1 MKCLTSSKTEEQSDQ
16 TLILKTISSMPSP
29 VKVKPSD
36 DIREVTNGVIQD
48 AKELSNV
55 EDIDYKFATE
65 TSLHGIGLIAT
76 AQNLLV
82 KIIWTFI
89 VLSMCSLLT
98 WQIVQLLINFFKY
111 APVTAVRIEVSL
123 PRLKDYVNDLC
134 L

>member
-1 MKCLTSSKTEEQSDQ
+1 MTSSKTEEESDQ
-16 TLILKTISSMPSP
+16 TLILKTLSSMSSP
-29 VKVKPSD
+29 VKVKPTD
-36 DIREVTNGVIQD
+36 DIKEVTNGVIQD

-89 VLSMCSLLT
+89 VLSMSGVLI
-98 WQIVQLLINFFKY
+98 WQVVQLLINFFKY
-111 APVTAVRIEVSL
+111 APVTEVRIEVS
-123 PRLKDYVNDLC
+123 
-134 L
+134 

>member
-1 MKCLTSSKTEEQSDQ
+1 MKSLTSSKTEEQSDHA
-16 TLILKTISSMPSP
+16 LILKTISSMPSP

-36 DIREVTNGVIQD
+36 DIREATNAVIQD

-65 TSLHGIGLIAT
+65 TSLHGVGLIVT

-89 VLSMCSLLT
+89 VLSMCSLLI

-111 APVTAVRIEVSL
+111 SPVTEVRIEVS
-123 PRLKDYVNDLC
+123 
-134 L
+134 